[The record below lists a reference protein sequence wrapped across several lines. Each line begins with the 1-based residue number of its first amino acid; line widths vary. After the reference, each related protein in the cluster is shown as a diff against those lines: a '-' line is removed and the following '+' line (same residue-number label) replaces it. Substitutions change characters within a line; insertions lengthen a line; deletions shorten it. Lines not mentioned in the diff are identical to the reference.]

1 MKAIVSPKYGP
12 PEVLEFR
19 EIEKPAPKDDEV
31 LVRVHAT
38 SINQYDWHLLTAD
51 IFLVRLN
58 MGFWKPK
65 YPIPGADIAGRVEA
79 VGPNVTQFR
88 RGDEVFGD
96 ISARGAGGMA
106 EYVSVPEKWLA
117 LKPTAMTFEQAAA
130 VPMAGLTALQGL
142 RDVAKI
148 QAGHKVV
155 IQGAAGGVGTYA
167 VQIAKAYGA
176 EVTAVCSTR
185 NVDQARSL
193 GADHVIDYTR
203 EDFTNN
209 GKQYD
214 IIFAANGYHSLSD
227 YRRALA
233 PHGTYVMAGGQ
244 PRQMFQALLLGSLM
258 SERNGRK
265 MKVLTAK
272 PSQQDLNFM
281 KELIEAGKVRSVID
295 KCYPLNEAAEALRYL
310 GTGHA
315 RGKVIVTT

>member
-1 MKAIVSPKYGP
+1 MKAIISPKYGH
-12 PEVLEFR
+12 PEVLQLG
-19 EIEKPAPKDDEV
+19 EIEKPTPKDDEV
-31 LVRVHAT
+31 LVRVHAV

-79 VGPNVTQFR
+79 VGPTVTQFR
-88 RGDEVFGD
+88 PGDEVFGD
-96 ISARGAGGMA
+96 ISARGSGGMA
-106 EYVSVPEKWLA
+106 ESVCVPERWLA
-117 LKPTAMTFEQAAA
+117 LKPNTMTFQEAAA
-130 VPMAGLTALQGL
+130 VPMAGITALQGL
-142 RDVAKI
+142 RDLGKI
-148 QAGHKVV
+148 QPDHKVV

-185 NVDQARSL
+185 NKEQARSL
-193 GADHVIDYTR
+193 GADHVIDYTQ
-203 EDFTNN
+203 EDFTEN

-227 YRRALA
+227 YKRALA

-244 PRQMFQALLLGSLM
+244 PRQMFQALLWGSWM
-258 SERNGRK
+258 SERNGRN

-272 PSQQDLNFM
+272 PSQQDLNFL
-281 KELIEAGKVRSVID
+281 KELIEAGRVRSVID
-295 KCYPLNEAAEALRYL
+295 KGFPLSESAEALRYL

-315 RGKVIVTT
+315 RGKVVITT

>member
-12 PEVLEFR
+12 PDVLEFR
-19 EIEKPAPKDDEV
+19 EIEKPAPKDGEV

-79 VGPNVTQFR
+79 VGSKVTQFR

-106 EYVSVPEKWLA
+106 EYVCVPEKWLA
-117 LKPTAMTFEQAAA
+117 LKPTTMTFEQAAA

-142 RDVAKI
+142 RDVGKI
-148 QAGHKVV
+148 QPGHQVV

-176 EVTAVCSTR
+176 QVTAVCSTR
-185 NVDQARSL
+185 NKEQARSL

-203 EDFTNN
+203 EDFTQN

-227 YRRALA
+227 YKRALA

-244 PRQMFQALLLGSLM
+244 PRQMFQALLLGSWM
-258 SERNGRK
+258 SERNGRN
-265 MKVLTAK
+265 MKVLTAR
-272 PSQQDLNFM
+272 PSQKDLNFI
-281 KELIEAGKVRSVID
+281 KELIETGKVRSVVD
-295 KCYPLNEAAEALRYL
+295 KCYPLSEAAEAMRYL

>member
-1 MKAIVSPKYGP
+1 MRAIVSPKYGP

-31 LVRVHAT
+31 LVQVHAV

-65 YPIPGADIAGRVEA
+65 HPIPGADIAGRVEA

-117 LKPTAMTFEQAAA
+117 LKPTTMTFEQAAA

-185 NVDQARSL
+185 NKEQARSL

-227 YRRALA
+227 YKRALA

-244 PRQMFQALLLGSLM
+244 PRQMFAALLLGSLM
-258 SERNGRK
+258 SERNGRN
-265 MKVLTAK
+265 MKVLSAK
-272 PSQQDLNFM
+272 PSQKDLNFI
-281 KELIEAGKVRSVID
+281 KELIESGKIRSVID
-295 KCYPLNEAAEALRYL
+295 KCYPLQEAPEALRYL

-315 RGKVIVTT
+315 RGKVIITI

>member
-19 EIEKPAPKDDEV
+19 EIEKPTPKDGEV
-31 LVRVHAT
+31 LVRVHAA

-51 IFLVRLN
+51 IFLVRFN

-117 LKPTAMTFEQAAA
+117 LKPTTMTFEQAAA

-142 RDVAKI
+142 RYVAKI

-185 NVDQARSL
+185 NKEQARSL

-214 IIFAANGYHSLSD
+214 TIFAANGYHSLSD
-227 YRRALA
+227 YKRALA

-244 PRQMFQALLLGSLM
+244 PRQMFAALLLGSLM
-258 SERNGRK
+258 SERNGRS

-272 PSQQDLNFM
+272 PSQGDLNLI
-281 KELIEAGKVRSVID
+281 KELIESGKIRSVID
-295 KCYPLNEAAEALRYL
+295 KCYPLKEAPEALRYL

-315 RGKVIVTT
+315 RGKVIITI